1 MVDCPSCDCNDSA
14 EVVAAKKQAADLK
27 AKILARQS
35 ELLGTIES
43 LRTTLAALQAKN
55 TEYLRPKA
63 EYCSTGTM
71 TPQSLNAIKTYRF
84 GKKCGDT

>member
-1 MVDCPSCDCNDSA
+1 MVECPPCNCTDTP

-27 AKILARQS
+27 ATILARQA
-35 ELLGTIES
+35 ELLGTIET
-43 LRTTLAALQAKN
+43 LKATLAALQAKN

>member
-1 MVDCPSCDCNDSA
+1 MVDCPPCNCADGP
-14 EVVAAKKQAADLK
+14 EVVAAKQQAANLK
-27 AKILARQS
+27 AAIMARQS
-35 ELLGTIES
+35 ELLGTIET
-43 LRTTLAALQAKN
+43 LRATLAALQAKN